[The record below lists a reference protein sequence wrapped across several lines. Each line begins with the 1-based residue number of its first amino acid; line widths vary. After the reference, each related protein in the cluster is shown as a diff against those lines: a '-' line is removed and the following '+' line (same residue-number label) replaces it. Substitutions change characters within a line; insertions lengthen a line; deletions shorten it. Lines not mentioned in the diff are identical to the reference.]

1 MKRKILYSIYM
12 LALLFT
18 LGACQ
23 DEDWRGSQSTNADCL
38 TLSVSTMAT
47 SRADV
52 GDVSGE
58 DRFNENTVTRA
69 DVYFFPS
76 DAAQN
81 ESQTC
86 LYAHL
91 SVPVSNNTLQ
101 VQLDKDIITDGNT
114 YYIYV
119 VANYDLLN
127 GTSATSK
134 TLADLKGTVLT
145 TNWKDGYSGNTGP
158 ETSLA
163 MDGTTKV
170 TISPEGTSGHV
181 DLTRA
186 MAKVILFPTAE
197 DEITVG
203 EGEEQ
208 VTYRPALDRMKVTM
222 VYGVNKTQFDGRYA
236 VNANND
242 YITRMLRSYQQK
254 SDGSGYEQIAPF
266 YSYPNPEATTD
277 RKDTYLIL
285 CVPWYV
291 STGSSDQAVNY
302 YYRVPITGDDSPAL
316 MERNKYYE
324 VHTTIGVLG
333 SLSPHDA
340 VEVSSNFVIHNWFNM
355 KIDAAM
361 QNYKYL
367 VLDEYTSVMNNVDQ
381 LEMPY
386 ISSNTID
393 WERTH
398 IVSVKYMD
406 YHNTQSYEVTLNSSY
421 QSDENNR
428 NSTVDFSDF
437 TLSQGD
443 DNTLVIKHSLNND
456 DDFVPY
462 TITVEVWNTDD
473 VQADPW
479 VITQYPAMY
488 IVGEFNENGGD
499 NRFVN
504 GYHRITDSWGYSNV
518 PYDDNRNQIGSV
530 SDWDGNNANRNLYTI
545 YINSFDEDTY
555 AIGDPRSESYYDF
568 EGDLDATQYRETRAD
583 AEDVI
588 SPAYMVASSWGKTT
602 NLSYDAARKRC
613 ASYQEGGYPA
623 GRWRIPTKAE
633 VEYIVSL
640 SEDRKIP
647 RLFGEPNTNTNYWV
661 SSGYY
666 NTDTGYHTGTNNE
679 VYVRCVYDVWY
690 WGDKTIEEDEY
701 NTSNFSNE
709 QFVWGDSE
717 DGSLNRGTEH

>member
-1 MKRKILYSIYM
+1 MKRRILYPTYM

-38 TLSVSTMAT
+38 TLSVSTMAS

-76 DAAQN
+76 NADQN
-81 ESQTC
+81 ENQTC
-86 LYAHL
+86 LYADL
-91 SVPVSNNTLQ
+91 GVTVNGNTLQ
-101 VQLDKDIITDGNT
+101 VELDKNVITDGNT

-127 GTSATSK
+127 GVSATSK
-134 TLADLKGTVLT
+134 TLADLKATVLT
-145 TNWKDGYSGNTGP
+145 TNWKDGYSGNTTP

-170 TISPEGTSGHV
+170 TISPEGTNGHV

-186 MAKVILFPTAE
+186 MAKVMLFPTAE

-222 VYGVNKTQFDGRYA
+222 VYGVNKTQLDGRYA

-340 VEVSSNFVIHNWFNM
+340 VKVSSNFVIHNWFTM
-355 KIDAAM
+355 EIDAAM

-398 IVSVKYMD
+398 IVSVEYMD
-406 YHNTQSYEVTLNSSY
+406 YHNTQSYEVTLDSRH
-421 QSDENNR
+421 QSDEYNR

-443 DNTLVIKHSLNND
+443 NNTLVIEHSLNND

-488 IVGEFNENGGD
+488 IVGELNNNGRY
-499 NRFVN
+499 NRFIYN
-504 GYHRITDSWGYSNV
+504 KGGLTNNV
-518 PYDDNRNQIGSV
+518 YDDDWNTLGGVNNPSSSTSSNNNQ
-530 SDWDGNNANRNLYTI
+530 NQYTI
-545 YINSFDEDTY
+545 YITSFDIGDNY
-555 AIGDPRSESYYDF
+555 AIGDPRSETIDNLDYLQQQSDNENKQLTYYYP
-568 EGDLDATQYRETRAD
+568 TIRENVNDIENHGSVVA
-583 AEDVI
+583 
-588 SPAYMVASSWGKTT
+588 PAFKVASSWGVVNSGSLTYET
-602 NLSYDAARKRC
+602 AQRRC
-613 ASYQEGGYPA
+613 ASYQENGYPA
-623 GRWRIPTKAE
+623 GRWRLPTE
-633 VEYIVSL
+633 GEIEYIVKL
-640 SEDRKIP
+640 SDAGKIP
-647 RLFGEPNTNTNYWV
+647 VLFSGDYYA
-661 SSGYY
+661 SSGRYY
-666 NTDTGYHTGTNNE
+666 DNE
-679 VYVRCVYDVWY
+679 SYPRGFHNDSEYGGHSVRCVYDVWY
-690 WGDKTIEEDEY
+690 WG
-701 NTSNFSNE
+701 NE
-709 QFVWGDSE
+709 KINNPNQFTWGDE
-717 DGSLNRGTEH
+717 PRQ

>member
-1 MKRKILYSIYM
+1 MKRKILYPIYM

-38 TLSVSTMAT
+38 TLSVSTMVS

-76 DAAQN
+76 DAGQN
-81 ESQTC
+81 ENQTC
-86 LYAHL
+86 LYADL
-91 SVPVSNNTLQ
+91 GVTVNGNTLQ
-101 VQLDKDIITDGNT
+101 VELDKNVITDGNT

-127 GTSATSK
+127 GAQATSK
-134 TLADLKGTVLT
+134 TLADLKATVLT
-145 TNWKDGYSGNTGP
+145 TNWKDGYSGNNGP

-163 MDGTTKV
+163 MDGTTEV

-186 MAKVILFPTAE
+186 MAKVMLFPTAE

-222 VYGVNKTQFDGRYA
+222 VYGVNKTQLDGRYA

-254 SDGSGYEQIAPF
+254 SDRSGYEQIAPF

-340 VEVSSNFVIHNWFNM
+340 VEVSSNFVIHNWFTM
-355 KIDAAM
+355 GIDAAM

-406 YHNTQSYEVTLNSSY
+406 YHNTQSYEVILNSSY

-488 IVGEFNENGGD
+488 IVGELNNNGRY
-499 NRFVN
+499 NRFIYN
-504 GYHRITDSWGYSNV
+504 KGGLTNNV
-518 PYDDNRNQIGSV
+518 YDDDWNTLGGVNNPSSSTSSNNNQ
-530 SDWDGNNANRNLYTI
+530 NQYTI
-545 YINSFDEDTY
+545 YITSFDIGDNY
-555 AIGDPRSESYYDF
+555 AIGDPRSETIDNLDYLQQQSDNENKQLTYYYP
-568 EGDLDATQYRETRAD
+568 TIRENVNDIENHGSVVA
-583 AEDVI
+583 
-588 SPAYMVASSWGKTT
+588 PAFKVASSWGVVNSGSLTYET
-602 NLSYDAARKRC
+602 AQRRC
-613 ASYQEGGYPA
+613 ASYQENGYPA
-623 GRWRIPTKAE
+623 GRWRLPTE
-633 VEYIVSL
+633 GEIEYIVKL
-640 SEDRKIP
+640 SDAGKIP
-647 RLFGEPNTNTNYWV
+647 VLFSGDYYA
-661 SSGYY
+661 SSGRYY
-666 NTDTGYHTGTNNE
+666 DNE
-679 VYVRCVYDVWY
+679 SYPRGFHNDSEYGGHSVRCVYDVWY
-690 WGDKTIEEDEY
+690 WG
-701 NTSNFSNE
+701 NE
-709 QFVWGDSE
+709 KINNPNQFTWGDE
-717 DGSLNRGTEH
+717 PRQ